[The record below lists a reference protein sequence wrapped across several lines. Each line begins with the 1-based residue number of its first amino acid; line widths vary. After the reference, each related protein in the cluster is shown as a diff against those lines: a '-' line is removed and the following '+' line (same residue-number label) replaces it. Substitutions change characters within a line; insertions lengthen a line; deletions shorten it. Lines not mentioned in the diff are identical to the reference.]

1 MKIMAFPRFQLL
13 INLVLLVALA
23 TMTSAVL
30 SQDAM
35 SENVGVY
42 AFPGDMPSMDPPF
55 MLSGDTSIGFNV
67 YETLTIWD
75 PIAEVVAPVLAESWE
90 SNEDGTEWVFN
101 LRAGVTFH
109 DGSPLTANDVKASLD
124 RNIAI
129 GLVAY
134 DFIGLGPI
142 EVIDDLTL
150 RFTAEAPRNVPLILS
165 ATFGMFIYKA
175 DAAAAP
181 EEWFVSGNDAGTGP
195 YVLTSFEPSV
205 RVIMDY
211 YPDYWGGW
219 EDGQFT
225 TVVYEITEDPT
236 VRDQKIRSG
245 EADITATV
253 PLDSLESLEMTEGL
267 TLLTFSPMSH
277 LVAGFDLSNP
287 PLDNVDVRR
296 ALVQTF
302 PYNDVLQ
309 GIYLGLGSP
318 SRGFGPSSLWDA
330 PDDFPTNEY
339 NLEAAAALLDSTGM
353 ADGFELD
360 LALSTGNKEALEAAT
375 LWQSELTKVNI
386 QLNIQELSSGAFWD
400 YAYNPANEDFD
411 IFMVTA
417 GGDVP
422 SPWSWLICYTS
433 SPFGWLPFVGHSNAE
448 FDELVLSAWAAEA
461 SDTTAANDYWV
472 AAQRILIEDAASV
485 FVVDPPGIFAHGDDI
500 VGIVPNPPYPST
512 IFWYQLRR
520 EM

>member
-1 MKIMAFPRFQLL
+1 MKSKAFPRIQFLFTLGLL
-13 INLVLLVALA
+13 LALA
-23 TMTSAVL
+23 IVSGPVL
-30 SQDAM
+30 SQDGI
-35 SENVGVY
+35 SENVGVH

-75 PIAEVVAPVLAESWE
+75 PINEVVAPVLATSWE
-90 SNEDGTEWVFN
+90 SNEDGTEWIFH
-101 LRAGVTFH
+101 LRQGVTFH
-109 DGSPLTANDVKASLD
+109 DGAPLTADDVKASLD
-124 RNIAI
+124 RNISI

-142 EVIDDLTL
+142 EVVDDHTL

-175 DAAAAP
+175 EAAAAP

-195 YVLTSFEPSV
+195 YTLTSFEPSV
-205 RVIMDY
+205 RVILNH

-236 VRDQKIRSG
+236 VRDQLIRTG
-245 EADITATV
+245 EADVTATV
-253 PLDSLESLEMTEGL
+253 PLDSLDSLEMTEGV
-267 TLLTFSPMSH
+267 TLVTFSPMSH

-287 PLDNVDVRR
+287 PLTDVDVRR
-296 ALVQTF
+296 ALVRTF

-309 GIYLGLGSP
+309 GIYLGLGNP
-318 SRGFGPSSLWDA
+318 ARGFGPSSLWDA

-339 NLEAAAALLDSTGM
+339 DLDAAAALLEGAGM

-360 LALSTGNKEALEAAT
+360 LALSTGNKEALEAAS
-375 LWQSELTKVNI
+375 LWQAELAKLNI

-422 SPWSWLICYTS
+422 SPWSWLICFTS
-433 SPFGWLPFVGHSNAE
+433 SPLGWLPFVGHNNAE
-448 FDELVLSAWAAEA
+448 FDELVLAAWAAEA
-461 SDTTAANDYWV
+461 SDTDAANDHWV
-472 AAQRILIEDAASV
+472 EAQRILIEDAASV
-485 FVVDPPGIFAHGDDI
+485 FVVDPPGIIAHGDDI
-500 VGIVPNPPYPST
+500 VGIVPNPPYPSM